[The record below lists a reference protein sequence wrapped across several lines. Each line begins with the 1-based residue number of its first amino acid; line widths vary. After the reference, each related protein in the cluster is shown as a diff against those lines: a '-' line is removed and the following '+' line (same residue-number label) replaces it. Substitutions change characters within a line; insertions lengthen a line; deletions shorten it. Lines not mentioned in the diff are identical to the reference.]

1 MDKLSKEEIER
12 EGTGTKETGAEEAP
26 GIPVKRKR
34 GRPRSL
40 NGAIKVKDVVEAV
53 YKTGGRIEDTC
64 KIIGLTLPNF
74 YKKFRH
80 NEKVEEALNEARNI
94 GFELV
99 TDVLLDQALKGD
111 SQAMKLYL
119 KYNPVARANN
129 WTDSQILTIRE
140 DKPLTDEEKKNLAKE
155 LFG

>member
-1 MDKLSKEEIER
+1 MDKEIKEEGID
-12 EGTGTKETGAEEAP
+12 KGAEEAP
-26 GIPVKRKR
+26 AMPVKRKR

-40 NGAIKVKDVVEAV
+40 NDAIKVKDVIEAV

-74 YKKFRH
+74 YKRFRH
-80 NEKVEEALNEARNI
+80 NPKVEAALNEARNI

-129 WTDSQILTIRE
+129 WTDQQTLTIKE
-140 DKPLTDEEKKNLAKE
+140 DKPLTDEEKQNLAKE